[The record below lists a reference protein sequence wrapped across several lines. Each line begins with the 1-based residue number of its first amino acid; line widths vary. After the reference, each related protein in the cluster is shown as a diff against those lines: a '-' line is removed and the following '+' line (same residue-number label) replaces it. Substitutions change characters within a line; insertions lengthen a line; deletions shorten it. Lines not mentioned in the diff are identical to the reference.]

1 MLQREYKLR
10 DVNTRMTISAI
21 PYCRYAR
28 RENKMFSYHLYESWE
43 PLGYSVARPIE
54 AIGKVLN
61 KGEQL

>member
-1 MLQREYKLR
+1 
-10 DVNTRMTISAI
+10 MTTSAI
-21 PYCRYAR
+21 PCYRYVR